1 MAAVFLDNLSKT
13 FKDFFGR
20 RRVHALDG
28 LSLSIDKG
36 EVFGV
41 LGPNGSGKSTAFKI
55 LVGLLRPDSG
65 NARVLD
71 YAPGTLAA
79 RKATGYLPEES
90 TLLPFLS
97 ARETLRLMGALAGLS
112 RADSVKRA
120 DELLERVGLKDAA
133 TRRVKGFSKGM
144 QRRLGV
150 ASVLMGDPEVF
161 ILDEPTSGLDPL
173 GARDMKEL
181 IVELAKKGKTIVISS
196 HLLGEIENVC
206 HRVAFLNQGKLLK
219 LGTLEELLREQGSYE
234 LRVSP
239 SNPEAVKA
247 LEELARAKG
256 LKVERSGAPL
266 ASLESFY
273 VKMLG
278 SQKSEVRGQK

>member
-1 MAAVFLDNLSKT
+1 
-13 FKDFFGR
+13 
-20 RRVHALDG
+20 
-28 LSLSIDKG
+28 
-36 EVFGV
+36 
-41 LGPNGSGKSTAFKI
+41 
-55 LVGLLRPDSG
+55 
-65 NARVLD
+65 
-71 YAPGTLAA
+71 
-79 RKATGYLPEES
+79 
-90 TLLPFLS
+90 
-97 ARETLRLMGALAGLS
+97 
-112 RADSVKRA
+112 
-120 DELLERVGLKDAA
+120 
-133 TRRVKGFSKGM
+133 
-144 QRRLGV
+144 
-150 ASVLMGDPEVF
+150 
-161 ILDEPTSGLDPL
+161 
-173 GARDMKEL
+173 MKEL

-278 SQKSEVRGQK
+278 TPGPKQR